1 MEEAAKQAKPS
12 VGATL
17 WSLLMMVCIL
27 LVVAHLVTAV
37 RHDTSSETD
46 LVKSTFTTVKQVSP
60 QEQAPP
66 Q

>member
-1 MEEAAKQAKPS
+1 MAEAEKQPKPG

>member
-1 MEEAAKQAKPS
+1 MAEAEKQTKPG

-37 RHDTSSETD
+37 RHDTGSERD

-60 QEQAPP
+60 QEKAPP

>member
-1 MEEAAKQAKPS
+1 
-12 VGATL
+12 
-17 WSLLMMVCIL
+17 MMVCIL